1 MKPLLSKIYFSSIL
15 VSLLISFA
23 VISISHGS
31 MLKWDANSEE
41 DLAGYKIYYG
51 APSID
56 YVSFDLGN
64 VTELELGT
72 LPLYENEVY
81 WIAVTAYDTS
91 GNESKS
97 SLPVYFTV
105 DEGIALSNDNCPNA
119 KNSGQ
124 EDVDGDGVGDVCDNC
139 PNNCNYDQWDADGDG
154 VGDVCD
160 SDPGC
165 GECTGPQCETE
176 C

>member
-1 MKPLLSKIYFSSIL
+1 MKPLLSKSYFSSIL

-23 VISISHGS
+23 VLSISHGAT
-31 MLKWDANSEE
+31 LTWDANSEE

-51 APSID
+51 ASSIG
-56 YVSFDLGN
+56 YVSFDAGN

-72 LPLYENEVY
+72 LPLYENKVY

-91 GNESKS
+91 ANESEFS
-97 SLPVYFTV
+97 SLEYFTV
-105 DEGIALSNDNCPNA
+105 DEEIDPLNDNCPNI
-119 KNSGQ
+119 NNPDQ
-124 EDVDGDGVGDVCDNC
+124 EDVDGDGTGDVCDNC